1 MSGLVIFGIVFI
13 LLICIVTIAMCGV
26 YAIYSAK
33 RYMETYIGW

>member
-1 MSGLVIFGIVFI
+1 MKALVILSIIFAVLSCIVGLVM
-13 LLICIVTIAMCGV
+13 AGV